1 MVKPIDPSKP
11 TGGDGNEKYNPNPKR
26 GPGFFDEILEKAKA
40 DRKPSGGGG
49 GIPKVGP
56 KRPLD
61 MKKGGK
67 VRKFNDG
74 GMSLEEKYPGAKI
87 TRVPYQE
94 PPKRSET
101 KEFQEAARWAKKAPL
116 ASAGHSVTEPK
127 FTDSGDT
134 TDLKKMGRGRV
145 SSGGGGSAGIP
156 KLNRDLSRNMK
167 KGGMVSSASK
177 RADGCAV
184 KGKTRGKMV

>member
-1 MVKPIDPSKP
+1 MK
-11 TGGDGNEKYNPNPKR
+11 
-26 GPGFFDEILEKAKA
+26 KAK
-40 DRKPSGGGG
+40 R
-49 GIPKVGP
+49 
-56 KRPLD
+56 
-61 MKKGGK
+61 
-67 VRKFNDG
+67 FNDG
-74 GMSLEEKYPGAKI
+74 GMSLEEMYPEAKI

-145 SSGGGGSAGIP
+145 AGGGGGSAGIP
-156 KLNRDLSRNMK
+156 KSNRDLTKNYKS
-167 KGGMVSSASK
+167 GGKVSSASK
-177 RADGCAV
+177 RADGCAI
-184 KGKTRGKMV
+184 KGKTKGRFV